1 MIYFTEITNDPRAK
15 IEFQFY
21 PKELPENISINRRT
35 KLNKI
40 EYNGGMVT
48 NQIIGVYYEPIE
60 WEGCFFGTY
69 NSGDEENRTILAKE
83 RADQLQKLLGKPI
96 RCVFAVPAKP
106 EDYVP
111 GISELSAKEQIEPSK
126 TVGHKGIYIMEALDI
141 TIHNYAD
148 VDYKITLVPHMRQEK
163 IKPKEISVQAIKVI
177 PENITN
183 ASDNIA
189 NSSGKVKGKS
199 AAELADE
206 AAKRA
211 KLLKEAGVELYE
223 YNYLVKRRNAGTIS
237 QKERERLEELTRQI
251 SKVRDTARKQKL
263 NIVDDR
269 FRPRGI
275 RPAPPPIR

>member
-69 NSGDEENRTILAKE
+69 SQDGKVILAKD
-83 RADQLQKLLGKPI
+83 RAEQLKNLMGKPI
-96 RCVFAVPAKP
+96 RCVFAVPS
-106 EDYVP
+106 DNTDDIP
-111 GISELSAKEQIEPSK
+111 GYGKQIAKEDTEASK

-211 KLLKEAGVELYE
+211 KVLKEAGVELYE

>member
-1 MIYFTEITNDPRAK
+1 
-15 IEFQFY
+15 
-21 PKELPENISINRRT
+21 
-35 KLNKI
+35 
-40 EYNGGMVT
+40 
-48 NQIIGVYYEPIE
+48 
-60 WEGCFFGTY
+60 
-69 NSGDEENRTILAKE
+69 
-83 RADQLQKLLGKPI
+83 
-96 RCVFAVPAKP
+96 
-106 EDYVP
+106 
-111 GISELSAKEQIEPSK
+111 
-126 TVGHKGIYIMEALDI
+126 MEALDI

-189 NSSGKVKGKS
+189 NSSGKVKGKG

-211 KLLKEAGVELYE
+211 KVLKEAGVELYE